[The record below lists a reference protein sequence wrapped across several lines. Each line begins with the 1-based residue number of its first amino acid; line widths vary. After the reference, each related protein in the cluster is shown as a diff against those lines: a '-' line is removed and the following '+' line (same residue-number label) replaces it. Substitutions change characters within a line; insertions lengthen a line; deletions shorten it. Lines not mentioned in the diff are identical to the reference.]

1 MSFADVFTVENKN
14 LDTLVLCRYADKLST
29 ELDGETVI
37 MDLESGTYS
46 ALDAVGTSIWK
57 LLEQPVSFQE
67 ICREIMAEY
76 DVEADGCHAD
86 LIAFLHELADN
97 GLISVTNDSKPLA

>member
-14 LDTLVLCRYADKLST
+14 LDTLILCRYADKLST

-37 MDLESGTYS
+37 LELESGTYS
-46 ALDAVGTSIWK
+46 GLDEVGTSIWK
-57 LLEQPVSFQE
+57 LLEQPISFQE

-76 DVEADGCHAD
+76 DVETDVCRTD
-86 LIAFLHELADN
+86 LIAFFHELAGS
-97 GLISVTNDSKPLA
+97 GLISVTNESTPPA